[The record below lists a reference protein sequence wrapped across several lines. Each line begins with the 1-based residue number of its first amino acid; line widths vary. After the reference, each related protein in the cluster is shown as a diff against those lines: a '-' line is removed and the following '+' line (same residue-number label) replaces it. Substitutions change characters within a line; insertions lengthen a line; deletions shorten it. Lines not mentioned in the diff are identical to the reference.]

1 MVIKNGEDSAVP
13 LAAPPHASI
22 PNPTAQ
28 RGCGGYLLVIAI
40 TAALSVFA
48 GAYWSGPLY
57 GLLGMSHQHAPSEAS
72 PPESAGASLWTC
84 SMHPQVI
91 QDHPGLCPICHM
103 ALVPLAAAGDGK
115 AAHMGALEID
125 PAVVQNMGVR
135 TARARRGPV
144 LREIRATGYLSEAQP
159 KVHEVNLRV
168 SGWIDKLYVD
178 YEGIFVN
185 TGDPLFDLYSPEIHQ
200 AAGELINASKTATGH
215 LASLEGGARRKLEL
229 WGLGK
234 TQIDRIAGLD
244 SPPRAVTFYSPSPG
258 HVLDKHI
265 VEGAGVMA
273 GQKLFNIVDH
283 SQLWM
288 EVAVFERD
296 LAFVELGDPVS
307 VATES
312 HSGPALEGE
321 IVFIHPHVDMMTRAA
336 TARLLLNNPD
346 MTYRPGMYATAILKK
361 EMNPDA
367 LLIPREA
374 VIDTGAR
381 QLVFL
386 TLAGGHFEPREV
398 SLGTAATN
406 GEVEVLQGLEDNDE
420 IVTSG
425 QFLLDNE
432 SRIKEAVQKYLQAS
446 TETATPESSAEAAE
460 APPGPAEE
468 AVKPVEMADAP
479 PLNTDAVFE
488 QYLALAE
495 SLWKQ
500 ETDAPAL
507 DAKPLAAA
515 IEALIEEQP
524 SGAAKET
531 LERLLASVQALAKA
545 APDATRT
552 AFKEVS
558 AAAITLANSSPPSKT
573 AIPGLYEVECPMAEA
588 SWLQRN
594 DQVANP
600 YLSDMK
606 TCGEVKRALRLQEAA
621 P

>member
-1 MVIKNGEDSAVP
+1 MVTKNDGDPTVALP
-13 LAAPPHASI
+13 APAHTA
-22 PNPTAQ
+22 NPKSTE
-28 RGCGGYLLVIAI
+28 RGGCGTYLLVMAI
-40 TAALSVFA
+40 TAVFSVFA
-48 GAYWSGPLY
+48 GAYWSGPLHD
-57 GLLGMSHQHAPSEAS
+57 LLGTAHQAASHEAPM
-72 PPESAGASLWTC
+72 PDTAGKSLWTC

-103 ALVPLAAAGDGK
+103 ALVPLAAGGDSDS
-115 AAHMGALEID
+115 AHMGALEID

-159 KVHEVNLRV
+159 KIHEVNLRV

-200 AAGELINASKTATGH
+200 AAGELINASKPGAPH
-215 LASLEGGARRKLEL
+215 MASLGGAARRKLEL

-234 TQIDRIAGLD
+234 TQIDRIAGMD
-244 SPPRAVTFYSPSPG
+244 TPPHAVTFYSPAPG
-258 HVLDKHI
+258 HVLDKHV

-273 GQKLFNIVDH
+273 GQKLFDIVDH

-288 EVAVFERD
+288 DVAIFERD

-312 HSGPALEGE
+312 HTGAALDGE

-346 MTYRPGMYATAILKK
+346 MSYRPGMYATAILKK

-374 VIDTGAR
+374 IIDTGAR
-381 QLVFL
+381 QIVFL
-386 TLAGGHFEPREV
+386 ARDGGHFEPREV
-398 SLGTAATN
+398 ALGASASN
-406 GEVEVLQGLEDNDE
+406 GEVEIIQGLEEDDE

-432 SRIKEAVQKYLQAS
+432 SRIKEAVQKYLQAG
-446 TETATPESSAEAAE
+446 TETAVPESSAEEPAVL
-460 APPGPAEE
+460 PVPAEE
-468 AVKPVEMADAP
+468 AVEPVEMTGGP

-495 SLWKQ
+495 SLGKQ
-500 ETDAPAL
+500 ETVAPAF
-507 DAKPLAAA
+507 DAKPLA
-515 IEALIEEQP
+515 EAVEGLTKEQP
-524 SGAAKET
+524 GGAAKET

-545 APDATRT
+545 APDAART

-558 AAAITLANSSPPSKT
+558 AAAIALTKTSPPSKS
-573 AIPGLYEVECPMAEA
+573 AIPALYEVECPMAEA

-600 YLSDMK
+600 YFADMK
-606 TCGEVKRALRLQEAA
+606 TCGEVKRTLLLKESA